1 MTTAAALEVEGLS
14 KSFGD
19 VTAVDDVHLRIGGSE
34 FLGLVGPS
42 GCGKTTT
49 LRMLAGLERPDAG
62 VVRIGGE
69 PATELPARS
78 RDTNI
83 VFQDLVLFPHMTVA
97 ENIGYGL
104 ARKGIDGDERR
115 RRVADA
121 LELVSLPSHAD
132 RDPSALSG
140 GQKQRVAL
148 ARALVNDPTVLL
160 LDEPLSSLDRALR
173 EEMQS
178 ELKRIQRESE
188 TAFLYVTHDQES
200 AMSMSDRI
208 GVMREGR
215 IVDVGTPEELYG
227 QPKTRFVADFLGGAT
242 TLRGD
247 VTAVDGECAA
257 VETVL
262 GAIDAVAGRSDPSVG
277 ETVTIVIRP
286 ESITVGA
293 GPFAGTVRRLA
304 YKGFYRQV
312 TIDADSGGTFVARTA
327 TDDRATTDRPAGGDG
342 VAPGDRVRFA
352 IDRAIVVND
361 EDG

>member
-1 MTTAAALEVEGLS
+1 MTAAAALEVEGLS
-14 KSFGD
+14 KSFGE
-19 VTAVDDVHLRIGGSE
+19 VTAVDDIDLRIDGSE

-49 LRMLAGLERPDAG
+49 LRMLAGLERPDTG
-62 VVRIGGE
+62 VVRIGGD
-69 PATELPARS
+69 PATDLPARS

-97 ENIGYGL
+97 ENVGYGL
-104 ARKGIDGDERR
+104 ARQGIDADERR

-132 RDPSALSG
+132 RDPAALSG

-178 ELKRIQRESE
+178 ELKRIQRESG

-215 IVDVGTPEELYG
+215 IVDIGAPEELYG
-227 QPKTRFVADFLGGAT
+227 RPKTQFVADFLGGAT

-247 VTAVDGECAA
+247 VTAVDGDRAV
-257 VETVL
+257 VETAL
-262 GAIDAVAGRSDPSVG
+262 GGFEAAAGRSDPSVG
-277 ETVTIVIRP
+277 ETVAVVVRP
-286 ESITVGA
+286 ESVSVGE
-293 GPFAGTVRRLA
+293 GLFSGTVRRLA

-312 TIDADSGGTFVARTA
+312 TIDTHSGGTLVARTA
-327 TDDRATTDRPAGGDG
+327 IDDRATTDRPAGGDG
-342 VAPGDRVRFA
+342 VSPGDRIRFA

-361 EDG
+361 EDE